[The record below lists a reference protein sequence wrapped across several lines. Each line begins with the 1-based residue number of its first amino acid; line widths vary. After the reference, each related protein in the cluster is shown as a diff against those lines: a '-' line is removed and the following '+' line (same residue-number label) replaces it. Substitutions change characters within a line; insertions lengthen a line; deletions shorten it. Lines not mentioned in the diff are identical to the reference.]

1 MFLSEFEAHIID
13 ILCKKNKDKQIMTPK
28 EVLKVALRYQD
39 KTLFEQYLAKGLEA
53 ALGIYSTTYGYRVGE
68 CDEKMEEKDELR
80 KFLNM
85 HKSKE
90 YKQTPL
96 VDNFQEIVTI
106 LAGSNY
112 EKDELRAAIL
122 LAYDVCVR
130 KELDEL
136 ESDQYNQFV

>member
-1 MFLSEFEAHIID
+1 
-13 ILCKKNKDKQIMTPK
+13 MTPK

-39 KTLFEQYLAKGLEA
+39 RTLFEQYLAKGLEA

-68 CDEKMEEKDELR
+68 CDEKMEEKDVLR

>member
-80 KFLNM
+80 
-85 HKSKE
+85 
-90 YKQTPL
+90 
-96 VDNFQEIVTI
+96 
-106 LAGSNY
+106 
-112 EKDELRAAIL
+112 
-122 LAYDVCVR
+122 
-130 KELDEL
+130 
-136 ESDQYNQFV
+136 